1 MRTNILRSLAAILG
15 SSKMLRF
22 VLRRIVI
29 GIPVLIAIIF
39 VSFLLV
45 RAVPG
50 GPFDFLGSRTM
61 PAEIRTALSA
71 RYGLDKPM
79 LLNLPGD
86 GSAPDLNVPLQ
97 MRFPALPNCDA
108 VRQGN
113 TEKPSSEI
121 VDVYEGWHLLRIVT
135 ERRETRVQANGQPVR
150 CLQSTPVL
158 YSDLT
163 RSQFFE
169 YLLNVFRGDFG
180 LSLGRTTL
188 GQSVSALI
196 GDRLPV
202 SMRLG
207 LISLIFGYIFGV
219 PFGVLSALNR
229 NNPVDYTITFAS
241 ALFNSIPTLVLGPT
255 LIIVFVVQLGLLPGP
270 NPAIWKSGDILSW
283 NFLGRAILPIATLGV
298 GIAAGLARLTR
309 ASVLQVLRDDY
320 IRTARSKGLRERTII
335 YIHALKNAL
344 IPVVT
349 ILGPQLAAVLTG
361 TLIIERIFAIPGLGD
376 VFVSSISV
384 RDYNLLVGV
393 TILYSV
399 FLIVGNILVDVM
411 YTWLDPRI
419 RFD

>member
-1 MRTNILRSLAAILG
+1 MRY
-15 SSKMLRF
+15 
-22 VLRRIVI
+22 
-29 GIPVLIAIIF
+29 P
-39 VSFLLV
+39 
-45 RAVPG
+45 P
-50 GPFDFLGSRTM
+50 
-61 PAEIRTALSA
+61 
-71 RYGLDKPM
+71 
-79 LLNLPGD
+79 LPD
-86 GSAPDLNVPLQ
+86 
-97 MRFPALPNCDA
+97 CDA

-113 TEKPSSEI
+113 TERPSSEI
-121 VDVYEGWHLLRIVT
+121 VDVYEGWHLLRMVT
-135 ERRETRVQANGQPVR
+135 ERRETRVEANGQPVR
-150 CLQSTPVL
+150 CYQSTPVL

-169 YLLNVFRGDFG
+169 YLLNVLRGDFG

-188 GQSVSALI
+188 GQNVSALI

-207 LISLIFGYIFGV
+207 IISLIFGYLFGV
-219 PFGVLSALNR
+219 PLGVLSALNR

-255 LIIVFVVQLGLLPGP
+255 LIIVFVVQLGILPGP
-270 NPAIWKSGDILSW
+270 NPAIWKSGDVLSW
-283 NFLGRAILPIATLGV
+283 DFLGRAILPIATLGV

-349 ILGPQLAAVLTG
+349 IIGPQLAAVLTG

-376 VFVSSISV
+376 VFVSSIAV

-399 FLIVGNILVDVM
+399 FLIAGNILVDVM